1 MNWPDG
7 SKDDVVAPLA
17 CAKNGLITRYESG
30 SAGADGACTPVSTGS
45 RTGTFVGASL
55 AGLLFF
61 TVIGLVVVARAHAAE
76 IEKQRPK
83 GSQQTSNPRQL
94 YLRDCAFCHGADGSG
109 TSRAPSI
116 RESGPAQVHFM
127 LTTGYMPLEDES
139 QRMRRKQPNYTDEE
153 IEELTEHISTFVTGP
168 EVEEVEVKEKEVS
181 HGGELFRFHCASCHQ
196 LAGVGGVLVG
206 SRPAPTLH
214 YATAQEVV
222 EALRTGPGTMP
233 AFSEKEIGNDDAK
246 AIASYVVLELQN
258 PRDDGGIAAGHTGPF
273 SEGLV
278 IALAGLLAIVVG
290 CMWIGERE

>member
-1 MNWPDG
+1 M
-7 SKDDVVAPLA
+7 S
-17 CAKNGLITRYESG
+17 TR
-30 SAGADGACTPVSTGS
+30 P
-45 RTGTFVGASL
+45 RTATFLRVSL

-61 TVIGLVVVARAHAAE
+61 GVVGLLWSTGVNAAE
-76 IEKQRPK
+76 VERQRPK
-83 GSQQTSNPRQL
+83 GSQQESNPRQL

-139 QRMRRKQPNYTDEE
+139 QRMRRKQPAYSDEE
-153 IEELTEHISTFVTGP
+153 IEALTEYTSTFITGP
-168 EVEEVEVKEKEVS
+168 RVEEVEVDEKEVA

-233 AFSEKEIGNDDAK
+233 SFSEKEIGNDDAK
-246 AIASYVVLELQN
+246 AIASYIVLELQH

-273 SEGLV
+273 SEGMVIGLV
-278 IALAGLLAIVVG
+278 GLLAIVIA

>member
-1 MNWPDG
+1 MSRKP
-7 SKDDVVAPLA
+7 
-17 CAKNGLITRYESG
+17 
-30 SAGADGACTPVSTGS
+30 
-45 RTGTFVGASL
+45 RTGAFLAASL
-55 AGLLFF
+55 TGLLFIS
-61 TVIGLVVVARAHAAE
+61 VIGLLLTTGAHAAE
-76 IEKQRPK
+76 VERQRSR
-83 GSQQTSNPRQL
+83 GSQQESNPRQL

-116 RESGPAQVHFM
+116 QESGPAQVHFM
-127 LTTGYMPLEDES
+127 LTTGYMPLEDDS
-139 QRMRRKQPNYTDEE
+139 QRMRRKQPAYTDEE
-153 IEELTEHISTFVTGP
+153 IEALTEHISTFITGP
-168 EVEEVEVKEKEVS
+168 AVEEVEVDEKDVS

-214 YATAQEVV
+214 YASAQEVV

-233 AFSEKEIGNDDAK
+233 AFSEEEIGSEDAK
-246 AIASYVVLELQN
+246 AIASYIVLELQN

-290 CMWIGERE
+290 CMWIGDRE